1 MTKKEFL
8 RTVSKIDDTFED
20 EFRRVYNSPG
30 EIWPL
35 FESLQKRYDQ
45 LHAEFEE
52 VLVNQFVASELRNF
66 YRCRAGVPQK
76 SEE

>member
-8 RTVSKIDDTFED
+8 RTVSKIDDTGED
-20 EFRRVYNSPG
+20 EFRAVYNSP
-30 EIWPL
+30 EAIWPL
-35 FESLQKRYDQ
+35 FESLQERYTQ
-45 LHAEFEE
+45 LHAAFES
-52 VLVNQFVASELRNF
+52 VLFSQFVASELRNF